1 MFYMT
6 TNSTNKRQPL
16 GSNYFEAKKTAL
28 RYCAQNEIDVTFCD
42 GWNSL
47 MIFHPTC
54 DIEYVR
60 VNQLSPYLRGF
71 MPTFFERLAQ

>member
-1 MFYMT
+1 MYYMRT
-6 TNSTNKRQPL
+6 DCINKRQPL

-28 RYCAQNEIDVTFCD
+28 RYCAQNEIDVTFCYD
-42 GWNSL
+42 CKGL

-60 VNQLSPYLRGF
+60 VSQLSRYLWGF